1 MTQEQMIIR
10 HIKKFGSITP
20 VQAMKEYGIMRLSAR
35 ILDLKDKGYPI
46 ETNIETSENRFG
58 EKVSYAKYSLRE

>member
-1 MTQEQMIIR
+1 MIIR

>member
-35 ILDLKDKGYPI
+35 IWDLKDKGYPI
-46 ETNIETSENRFG
+46 ETKIETSENRFG

>member
-35 ILDLKDKGYPI
+35 IWDLKDKGYPI